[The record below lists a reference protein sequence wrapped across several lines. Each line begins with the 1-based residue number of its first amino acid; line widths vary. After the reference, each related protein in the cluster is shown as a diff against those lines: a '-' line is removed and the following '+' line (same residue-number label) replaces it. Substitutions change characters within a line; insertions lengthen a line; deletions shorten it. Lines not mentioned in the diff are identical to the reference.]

1 MTNETVW
8 VIMSTLYEGLYEEKF
23 WDTEKE
29 VTEWINTNVGDK
41 HLYLVKL
48 KRA

>member
-8 VIMSTLYEGLYEEKF
+8 VIMSIIYEGLYEEKF
-23 WDTEKE
+23 WRTEKE
-29 VTEWINTNVGDK
+29 ATEWINTNGESS
-41 HLYLVKL
+41 HLRPVEL